1 MARSF
6 LTAVENL
13 IGLWEFN
20 SNDPAAD
27 MGLSDGIAQT
37 GDFDAN
43 ATVANG
49 ALVTDGDGDAFTV
62 DTAGSS
68 DNAFDLSAGTIVAQF
83 NQSTHIG
90 TSPDTIV
97 NRGEYDDRA
106 TEGFFEISVTE
117 DGRVAVDHEDG
128 AAKISL
134 KTAAGFFAPGD
145 DVRVTYSWDAAT
157 GVIFEVE
164 NLTDGTEVQLTD
176 ATENLT
182 MAIGDN
188 DDESFTIAAGEAS
201 DGVTDQFFAGTID
214 YVAIYDVANPPEPEV
229 ELIDP
234 ITTLVDADIIA
245 EYLFTENNL
254 SDPIASRTYTDTATD
269 FDGVAQTGT
278 NLGSANTLD
287 GALDLDGTNDAVLIA
302 ADENFQIGQGAVSL
316 TFNQAA
322 HVGQSPDT
330 LISRD
335 SGNFDDGGH
344 LTINVTSSG
353 NLVVRHQTDSQNF
366 FYETGSGFFAT
377 GDDVRVFYQWD
388 DQGEDGRLIV
398 QNLTDNTEYSEDITD
413 ALTLDMGPNFNE
425 PWTIG
430 ASQIY
435 SGDNGADNLGEYFDG
450 AIDDVRIW
458 STAAPALDGMVTGT
472 AGDDVIDTDYA
483 DDPEGDVVDGQD
495 AIDPNA
501 SPNDDVISALG
512 GDDTVDAGAGDDSVS
527 GGEGDDTIDGG
538 DGDDV
543 LSGDAGDDT
552 LVGGAGNDTL
562 DCGADRDTII
572 AGPGDVVDGGEAG
585 DDNDTL
591 DVRDAGPA
599 IVTYDPNNPE
609 AGTVTFVATGG
620 VVTGTLTFT
629 NIETVLF
636 TPAPDG
642 TVSGTSGDDLID
654 ADYADDSNGDLIDAN
669 DGVAGT
675 TGDQDVVE
683 AGAGNDV
690 ILSGEA
696 EDTVFAGSGDDL
708 ALGQAGDDV
717 LLGEQGSDILSGGA
731 GADDLQGAEGDDQLS
746 GGAGD
751 DTLNGGDGLDLVTG
765 GDGDDIIDGGD
776 GDDILVGDAG
786 DDQITGG
793 AGNDD
798 IQGGA
803 GDDTLIGGAGADEIR
818 TGEGSDTVNAGDDR
832 DIIFGSAGD
841 VIDGGAGGDDVDIL
855 RVEGPARVAYTND
868 DPTTESG
875 TVEFLDA
882 NGGVTGTL
890 SFTEIESVEIGNA
903 GGLNGLVEGT
913 DGNDTIDINYTTDP
927 QGDQVDADDGIF
939 GTTGDQDV
947 ILGFGGDDQVVAGDE
962 EDTVYGGAGGDE
974 LYAQSGDDEVY
985 GGGGDDTIYGDD
997 GNDFVV
1003 GDGPNTIGGDYNTTG
1018 DDFIDGGAGD
1028 DTVVGSGGADDIS
1041 GGDGNDLIFG
1051 GFGGGAYGTGDNL
1064 ILNASFDGD
1073 AVLGG
1078 SVFDVQQTDFGAI
1091 GDGTVGVWTTENGER
1106 FVLQNNGAGGIEAS
1120 SGVTWLN
1127 LDGVDGNIRIGHF
1140 VQGVV
1145 AGESYEFSFDAAN
1158 ALGQSE
1164 SVNVYFGGE
1173 LIDTIT
1179 PDEGAMQSYQFTLT
1193 GGSGDGSNRLE
1204 FEGLGVENNI
1214 GVALDNIAVF
1224 GATTD
1229 EGDTIVGG
1237 AGDDTIYG
1245 EFGDDLID
1253 GNSGSDTLFGGS
1265 GDDRLDG
1272 GKDNDTLYGGD
1283 GDDALTGGAGDDL
1296 LDAGDGDDFVSGGT
1310 GNDTLLGGA
1319 GDDGLIAGDGDNLI
1333 IGGDGHDYIEARD
1346 GSDSIVGG
1354 DGDDT
1359 IVAGNGNDM
1368 IEGGDGDDRIRVGN
1382 GVDTAFGG
1390 AGNDFISG
1398 SAEAD
1403 QIFGGADRD
1412 TFVGGGEGSL
1422 FDGGEA
1428 GDDFDTLRITPDSV
1442 VTYDETDPTFDP
1454 ATGISESGTVI
1465 LNFRLPSGEL
1475 VNGGTVTFRNIERIE
1490 VVDDVRDGIVF
1501 GDTGGVASADLI
1513 DTNYVGDNDGDVID
1527 DFDALG
1533 ASLPDGR
1540 PTFGD
1545 DDLVIAGDLDDTV
1558 FAALGDDVVLGEDGN
1573 DTLNLEQGNDDGI
1586 GGQGDDTISGGLGD
1600 DTISGDEGDDVL
1612 RGDEGADIITG
1623 GLGDDTIFGG
1633 IGTDSIEGNE
1643 GEDVIFGGFG
1653 DDTIDGGADHD
1664 AIDGGLGV
1672 DTLRGGTGNDDI
1684 FGGADNDAIFGDEG
1698 EDTLRGGSGDDT
1710 LDGGADNDT
1719 LEGGDGNDTLLGNTG
1734 DDHLVGG
1741 SGSDV
1746 LEGGDGDDDIHGG
1759 SGDDS
1764 LIGGEGDDALF
1775 GGLGDDFID
1784 TGAGTN
1790 TVDGGRGDNTILS
1803 GEGNDVLIGQDED
1816 DTFTSLG
1823 GNNTIVGNG
1832 GNDTITTGSG
1842 DDVIF
1847 GGAQI
1852 DADGQ
1857 GAIGSGRVLDSVS
1870 FTGSDL
1876 RAGSDTSGGGN
1887 AAAGDTIEYNIG
1899 ATQTGEPIFARLTL
1913 VETTNAGLDVQLND
1927 GAGGIALNG
1936 GADTSLAG
1944 ESATFRIEFFN
1955 AISGAAVALDSSLNF
1970 TGLGGGEALGI
1981 SLGSI
1986 TGWTTESATTLNVTQ
2001 AEGQMS
2007 AVGGAA
2013 AGSSADDI
2021 SVSFDDRTGF
2031 NFTLTSGAAQ
2041 SGFGFGPIAFVD
2053 GQLDCPEDGND
2064 VLNSGAGNDMVFGAG
2079 GVDIVDGGAGTDQ
2092 LSGGKGNDI
2101 VDGGE
2106 GDDILSGDEG
2116 DDSITGGV
2124 GNDTILGGT
2133 GTDTL
2138 DGGDDDDL
2146 IDGGSGNDSILGGA
2160 GNDTVIGGLGADTL
2174 NGGEG
2179 DDIVLGGAVGAVDI
2193 DPATASP
2200 DVLFG
2205 GSGNDTLD
2213 GKDSDDSLFGGTG
2226 DDVLFGGNG
2235 DDYLEGNEG
2244 NDTLYGDTTLD
2255 EFNNGATAP
2264 GEDVGLIGVLDNSFG
2279 GLVPGSIFAPG
2290 AGSANNFDLQAGQ
2303 GWVLADVATL
2313 ADGSEVFA
2321 RVTITELGA
2330 GISGLTFQNGGNF
2343 NGFQSRDRLS
2353 WDEITDLSDADI
2365 KLRVEFIDDVG
2376 NPIALTGQISTGLLT
2391 NNGSTSI
2398 DPAISFS
2405 SSQFDSYVDG
2415 GVADTV
2421 TSEGVTFFGSLN
2433 QQGTGSVQ
2441 FTDRT
2446 FYDVEISPRVAQ
2458 APGVRDSYT
2467 FGDTLP
2473 SGVPVVFEGSDD
2485 TLLGGAGDDVIFGE
2499 DGDDTIEGGEGADT
2513 ISGGAGDDTI
2523 SGGFGEDV
2531 ITLDGGADVAAGGTD
2546 SDRFIV
2552 ASAEVGELGVVTV
2565 EGGEDDDNADID
2577 VLDLAGLPAGT
2588 VTAIN
2593 FTAGNA
2599 ATESGTVFFSN
2610 GSSLNFS
2617 EIEQILTDQSIV
2629 VNDLIELAE
2638 GLPADGSTLVTADGD
2653 LVEVDEPVTFNNTI
2667 NGQILTGSTATIDG
2681 TAYTVSAIQQ
2691 VQGSQVLTE
2700 PSGGGAVQT
2709 VNGINFQSI
2718 TLTDD
2723 DGNTLDYII
2732 PFDGTDLPAISEI
2745 TLGTSVANPNAVVI
2759 GDIVNDDDDVGLL
2772 TVAPDGTV
2780 SGTAGDDVIVENSPF
2795 SGELPYRGDPE
2806 GDQVDSNDAVLG
2818 NVGSND
2824 DIIDA
2829 GAGDDTIRSGEGSDT
2844 IFGGEGDDVIDAGI
2858 GDDTASGGAGD
2869 DTFRGGAGDDA
2880 FFGGDGDDRFTL
2892 NVGGILADG
2901 DTDVIDGGADGETD
2915 GDIITVTD
2923 GGAGE
2928 TLSVIFDGDESGQIS
2943 STVGTSTTNFTE
2955 IEGIS
2960 ASGSNVVIDA
2970 SQSDVDQNLEV
2981 SALVGATVTGGSG
2994 NDTIRTI
3001 GETTVDGGQGDDV
3014 IDGFALD
3021 TVIQLTDDFGD
3032 DTIDGGEVAET
3043 AGDTLDASG
3052 ITAGGVTVNLT
3063 ADEDGTLTDNTTGD
3077 VATFVNIENIIT
3089 TDQDDVVDGSA
3100 TAGTVND
3107 AGNPTTTG
3115 INVDVGE
3122 GADTVISGLANDTF
3136 NLGVGDGDNDVVVLQ
3151 DNFRE
3156 DTIIGFETPTV
3167 NPDGS
3172 LTSNDTFDVTGLTN
3186 ADGDPVTTDDVVV
3199 TDTNG
3204 DGTGDAI
3211 LTFPNGESVTLT
3223 GVTPDLVDDVDEL
3236 IAIGIPPAP
3245 DGTVSGTDGNDVIA
3259 ESFIFPNQGEVPY
3272 RGDPDGDQ
3280 VDSNDA
3286 IIGNVGSNDDII
3298 EAGAGNDFIR
3308 SGFGNDTAFGEEG
3321 NDFFL
3326 HSSGLDIYFGGA
3338 GNDTVQ
3344 NSGTSGPANGLVFY
3358 GGEGADT
3365 NVGNSAN
3372 NTDDSLFGEA
3382 GNDVLGGAGGDD
3394 YVDGGAGDDF
3404 LNFGYFPSSIN
3415 NSSHTYVGGES
3426 DENTGDTLA
3435 LSAFTSLL
3443 ANPINIDVIFDGD
3456 EAGTVVSSAGTTTID
3471 FSEIEN
3477 VLIASGTV
3485 VTIDASASSVDQ
3497 SLTTGVSV
3505 SGSSIVL
3512 GGGGNDTIA
3521 TSNVSDL
3528 VNGGLGNDA
3537 ISTADGDDLIQL
3549 SDDFGNDTITG
3560 GEAGETNGDTLDASG
3575 LTTSGV
3581 NVDFSASEAG
3591 TVTDDTTGDV
3601 ATFFE
3606 IENIITTDQDDVI
3619 DASAAIVG
3627 INVDAGD
3634 GADTITGGDGDDTIE
3649 LGAADEDNDVVVL
3662 TDDFGDDVLSGFE
3675 TPTVNPDG
3683 SLTSNDTF
3691 DVTGLTNT
3699 DGDPV
3704 TTDDVVVTDTNGDGT
3719 GDAILT
3725 FPNGESVTLTGVT
3738 PDLVDDVD
3746 ELIAIGIPPVPDGT
3760 VSGTDG
3766 DDVIIAGQVSVGGN
3780 VFGTYTGDPDGDLVD
3795 NNDAVVG
3802 NVGSND
3808 DIIEAGAGDDYIDAG
3823 VGDDTIE
3830 AGAGDD
3836 EVRSGEGDDIA
3847 FGEAGNDL
3855 FFHQGGDDT
3864 YFGGDGDDA
3873 IFDVSSDGTYVF
3885 FGGAGSD
3892 RNGLLIGDSTSDT
3905 FFGEAGDDFLNTTG
3919 GSDVLDGGDGN
3930 DSFLIADASLFGA
3943 IGSHVI
3949 TGGEGAEIPSAVA
3962 GEIGG
3967 DTLSL
3972 SRFNDPSKGVT
3983 FIFDGDKQGAFTTS
3997 NGDNNATFSEIEVID
4012 AEASGGV
4019 TIDASASEADQ
4030 GLRAVVSD
4038 ATITGGSGDDSIET
4052 GDGVDVV
4059 DGGAGADLIE
4069 TGFED
4074 DLISLSD
4081 DFGNDRI
4088 TGGEARQTNGDTLDA
4103 SGLTTSGVNVDFS
4116 ASEAGTVTDDTTGD
4130 VATFFEIENI
4140 ITTDQDDVIDAS
4152 AVTSGGVNAEAGGG
4166 DDTLIGGGG
4175 ADTLSGGDDAD
4186 TFSGLSD
4193 GDVITGGE
4201 GGTDV
4206 DTIKVGPDTPF
4217 NVLYDAADPT
4227 FDPATGE
4234 SESGVIQLLD
4244 APGGSVTG
4252 TITFSEIENI
4262 MCFTPGTLV
4271 ATAQG
4276 QKPVETLNQ
4285 DDLILTRDNG
4295 FQPIAWTGQRALTAQ
4310 ELAASPKIQPIL
4322 IKANSL
4328 GEGVPERDMM
4338 VSPNHR
4344 MLVTDPKLQM
4354 YLHESEALVAAKHM
4368 TAIDGVA
4375 QMATSSLTYVH
4386 FMFERHEV
4394 VLADGA
4400 WSESFQP
4407 GDYSMNGMPSEQRAE
4422 IDMLFPELEVAGA
4435 AAFMS
4440 ARTQLK
4446 GFEAR
4451 TLFGAR
4457 KA

>member
-27 MGLSDGIAQT
+27 TGLSDGIAQT

-164 NLTDGTEVQLTD
+164 NLTDGTEVQLND

-214 YVAIYDVANPPEPEV
+214 YVAIYDVADPPEPEV

-254 SDPIASRTYTDTATD
+254 SDPIASRTYTDTTTD

-366 FYETGSGFFAT
+366 FYETGSGFFAA

-413 ALTLDMGPNFNE
+413 ALTLDMGSNFNE

-435 SGDNGADNLGEYFDG
+435 SGDNAADNLGEYFDG

-458 STAAPALDGMVTGT
+458 STAAPALDGTVTGT

-501 SPNDDVISALG
+501 APNDDVISALG

-527 GGEGDDTIDGG
+527 GGEGDDNIDGG

-562 DCGADRDTII
+562 EGGADRDTII

-642 TVSGTSGDDLID
+642 MVSGTSGDDLID
-654 ADYADDSNGDLIDAN
+654 ADYADDPNGDFIDAN

-793 AGNDD
+793 VGNDD

-855 RVEGPARVAYTND
+855 RVEGPARVVYTND
-868 DPTTESG
+868 DPTTEGG

-939 GTTGDQDV
+939 GTIGDQDV

-1253 GNSGSDTLFGGS
+1253 GNRGSDTLFGGS

-1368 IEGGDGDDRIRVGN
+1368 IEGGDGDDRICVGN
-1382 GVDTAFGG
+1382 GVDTA
-1390 AGNDFISG
+1390 
-1398 SAEAD
+1398 
-1403 QIFGGADRD
+1403 FGGADRD

-1586 GGQGDDTISGGLGD
+1586 GGRGDDTISGGLGD

-1664 AIDGGLGV
+1664 NIDGGLGV

-1684 FGGADNDAIFGDEG
+1684 FGGADSDAIFGDEG

-1803 GEGNDVLIGQDED
+1803 GEGNDVLIGQDGD

-1842 DDVIF
+1842 DDLIF

-1876 RAGSDTSGGGN
+1876 RAGSDTSDGGN

-1936 GADTSLAG
+1936 GADASLAG
-1944 ESATFRIEFFN
+1944 ESAIFRIEFFN

-1970 TGLGGGEALGI
+1970 TGLGGGEALGV

-2064 VLNSGAGNDMVFGAG
+2064 VLNSGGGNDIVFGAG

-2174 NGGEG
+2174 NGGDG

-2226 DDVLFGGNG
+2226 NDVLFGGNG

-2321 RVTITELGA
+2321 RVTITELGS

-2365 KLRVEFIDDVG
+2365 KLRVEFIDDAG

-2531 ITLDGGADVAAGGTD
+2531 ITLDGGADVAAGGTN

-2552 ASAEVGELGVVTV
+2552 ASADVGELGVVTV

-2577 VLDLAGLPAGT
+2577 VLDLTGLPAGT

-2732 PFDGTDLPAISEI
+2732 PFDGTDLPAITEI

-2772 TVAPDGTV
+2772 TVTPDGTV
-2780 SGTAGDDVIVENSPF
+2780 SGTAGNDVIVENSPF

-2844 IFGGEGDDVIDAGI
+2844 IFGGEGDDVIDAGV

-2915 GDIITVTD
+2915 GDTITVTD

-2943 STVGTSTTNFTE
+2943 STVGTSTTDFTE

-2970 SQSDVDQNLEV
+2970 SQSDADQNLEV
-2981 SALVGATVTGGSG
+2981 SGFVGATVTGGSG

-3001 GETTVDGGQGDDV
+3001 GQTTVDGGQGDDV

-3100 TAGTVND
+3100 TT
-3107 AGNPTTTG
+3107 
-3115 INVDVGE
+3115 
-3122 GADTVISGLANDTF
+3122 
-3136 NLGVGDGDNDVVVLQ
+3136 
-3151 DNFRE
+3151 
-3156 DTIIGFETPTV
+3156 
-3167 NPDGS
+3167 
-3172 LTSNDTFDVTGLTN
+3172 
-3186 ADGDPVTTDDVVV
+3186 
-3199 TDTNG
+3199 
-3204 DGTGDAI
+3204 
-3211 LTFPNGESVTLT
+3211 
-3223 GVTPDLVDDVDEL
+3223 
-3236 IAIGIPPAP
+3236 
-3245 DGTVSGTDGNDVIA
+3245 
-3259 ESFIFPNQGEVPY
+3259 
-3272 RGDPDGDQ
+3272 
-3280 VDSNDA
+3280 
-3286 IIGNVGSNDDII
+3286 
-3298 EAGAGNDFIR
+3298 
-3308 SGFGNDTAFGEEG
+3308 
-3321 NDFFL
+3321 
-3326 HSSGLDIYFGGA
+3326 
-3338 GNDTVQ
+3338 
-3344 NSGTSGPANGLVFY
+3344 
-3358 GGEGADT
+3358 
-3365 NVGNSAN
+3365 
-3372 NTDDSLFGEA
+3372 
-3382 GNDVLGGAGGDD
+3382 
-3394 YVDGGAGDDF
+3394 
-3404 LNFGYFPSSIN
+3404 
-3415 NSSHTYVGGES
+3415 
-3426 DENTGDTLA
+3426 
-3435 LSAFTSLL
+3435 
-3443 ANPINIDVIFDGD
+3443 
-3456 EAGTVVSSAGTTTID
+3456 
-3471 FSEIEN
+3471 
-3477 VLIASGTV
+3477 
-3485 VTIDASASSVDQ
+3485 
-3497 SLTTGVSV
+3497 
-3505 SGSSIVL
+3505 
-3512 GGGGNDTIA
+3512 
-3521 TSNVSDL
+3521 
-3528 VNGGLGNDA
+3528 
-3537 ISTADGDDLIQL
+3537 
-3549 SDDFGNDTITG
+3549 
-3560 GEAGETNGDTLDASG
+3560 
-3575 LTTSGV
+3575 
-3581 NVDFSASEAG
+3581 
-3591 TVTDDTTGDV
+3591 
-3601 ATFFE
+3601 
-3606 IENIITTDQDDVI
+3606 
-3619 DASAAIVG
+3619 VG
-3627 INVDAGD
+3627 INIDAGD

-3683 SLTSNDTF
+3683 SLTSNDTI
-3691 DVTGLTNT
+3691 DVTGLTNA

-3760 VSGTDG
+3760 VSGTDS
-3766 DDVIIAGQVSVGGN
+3766 DDRIDTA
-3780 VFGTYTGDPDGDLVD
+3780 YLDDPDGDRVD
-3795 NNDAVVG
+3795 FNDAIVG
-3802 NVGSND
+3802 NAGSND
-3808 DIIEAGAGDDYIDAG
+3808 DIIEAGAGDDFIRSG
-3823 VGDDTIE
+3823 FGNDTAFGE
-3830 AGAGDD
+3830 EGNDYFLHSSGLDVYFGGAGNDT
-3836 EVRSGEGDDIA
+3836 VQNSGTSGPANGLVFYGGEGADSNVGTSTNNTDDSF
-3847 FGEAGNDL
+3847 FGEAGNDN
-3855 FFHQGGDDT
+3855 
-3864 YFGGDGDDA
+3864 
-3873 IFDVSSDGTYVF
+3873 
-3885 FGGAGSD
+3885 FGGAGGND
-3892 RNGLLIGDSTSDT
+3892 YVDGG
-3905 FFGEAGDDFLNTTG
+3905 AGDDRLTFSYLPSNINN
-3919 GSDVLDGGDGN
+3919 S
-3930 DSFLIADASLFGA
+3930 
-3943 IGSHVI
+3943 SHTYV
-3949 TGGEGAEIPSAVA
+3949 GGESDENT
-3962 GEIGG
+3962 G
-3967 DTLSL
+3967 DTLFLNAFTSL
-3972 SRFNDPSKGVT
+3972 LANPINIDV
-3983 FIFDGDKQGAFTTS
+3983 IFDGDEAGTVVSSAGTTTI
-3997 NGDNNATFSEIEVID
+3997 DFSEIENVLI
-4012 AEASGGV
+4012 SNGTVV
-4019 TIDASASEADQ
+4019 TIDASASSVDQ
-4030 GLRAVVSD
+4030 SLTTGAFVSESSTVLGGGGNDSIATSNVSD
-4038 ATITGGSGDDSIET
+4038 FVNGGFGNDTINTE
-4052 GDGVDVV
+4052 DG
-4059 DGGAGADLIE
+4059 
-4069 TGFED
+4069 D
-4074 DLISLSD
+4074 DLIQLSD
-4081 DFGNDRI
+4081 DFGNDTI
-4088 TGGEARQTNGDTLDA
+4088 TGGEAGETNGDTLDA

-4186 TFSGLSD
+4186 TFSGLSS

-4201 GGTDV
+4201 GGTDD

-4276 QKPVETLNQ
+4276 QKPVETLTQ

-4295 FQPIAWTGQRALTAQ
+4295 FQLIAWTGQRALTAQ

-4368 TAIDGVA
+4368 TAIDDVA

-4422 IDMLFPELEVAGA
+4422 IDMLFPELEVTGAG
-4435 AAFMS
+4435 AFMS